1 MRADLQ
7 HRLRVWL
14 RRMVRRLARR
24 LGRSRRLDEACR
36 RNARAAEA
44 LDAAVKEML
53 RQ

>member
-1 MRADLQ
+1 MNRGPLLSLMRWALC
-7 HRLRVWL
+7 LA
-14 RRMVRRLARR
+14 RRLARR
-24 LGRSRRLDEACR
+24 IGRSRRLDEACR

>member
-1 MRADLQ
+1 MSVTRMSDLWR
-7 HRLRVWL
+7 RLVA
-14 RRMVRRLARR
+14 LARR
-24 LGRSRRLDEACR
+24 IGRSRGLDEASR